1 MDQTSTNFAQNLTE
15 RTQTQEKRPV
25 LSLIEQMEEMV
36 SQAKGVPFSANCMVN
51 REELLLLIGMLQNN
65 LPNEVKQ
72 AKWLLDRQNQVIEQA
87 QSTANSIVAQAET
100 RVAMMI
106 NEHEITELAQKTGQE
121 IVDDACREADAIL
134 KNANDYIHSQLEQVE
149 VNLQHVLHNIQK
161 DRAQIMQQNEAKV

>member
-1 MDQTSTNFAQNLTE
+1 MDQTSTNFAQNVME

-87 QSTANSIVAQAET
+87 QATANSIVAQAET

-106 NEHEITELAQKTGQE
+106 NEHEITELAQKTGQG

-134 KNANDYIHSQLEQVE
+134 NNARDYIHSQLEQVE
-149 VNLQHVLHNIQK
+149 ENLVRILHSIQK
-161 DRAQIMQQNEAKV
+161 DKNQMHQDEAQV